1 MNHLKEIGFM
11 QGRLSPLT
19 YGRIQS
25 FPTYYWKEEMYL
37 ASRNN
42 FHKMEWTV
50 DTPTLV
56 DNPILTFN
64 GAKTVSEKS
73 QDLGIKISSLTCDFF
88 MENPPWKKSQLSIKS
103 LTNYINRI
111 FQSAEFLGPLIIV
124 LPILENSSLTKID
137 DFNIVIDTLEKA
149 RIDDFPISIA
159 IESDLNPSQLIKLI
173 KNLPHDKY
181 GINLDTGNSA
191 AFGFDPTM
199 ELETIS
205 SRILNVHLKDREFGG
220 GSVRFGMGSTKLREY
235 IVGLKNIGYTK
246 NLILQSFRST
256 TNSHLDELRY
266 SRDYVLNFLREDAA

>member
-1 MNHLKEIGFM
+1 M

-42 FHKMEWTV
+42 FHIMEWTV
-50 DTPTLV
+50 DSPTLLE
-56 DNPILTFN
+56 NPILTFN
-64 GAKTVSEKS
+64 GAKTVFEKS
-73 QDLGIKISSLTCDFF
+73 QGLGINVTSITCDFF

-103 LTNYINRI
+103 LTDYINRI
-111 FQSAEFLGPLIIV
+111 FQSAEFLGPLVIV
-124 LPILENSSLTKID
+124 LPILENSSLNRIS
-137 DFNIVIDTLEKA
+137 DFNIVVDIIEKA
-149 RIDDFPISIA
+149 QIDKFPISIA

-191 AFGFDPTM
+191 ALGFDPVK
-199 ELETIS
+199 ELEIIS
-205 SRILNVHLKDREFGG
+205 SRILNVHLKDRELGG
-220 GSVRFGMGSTKLREY
+220 GSVRFGTGSTKFREY
-235 IVGLKNIGYTK
+235 IVGLKEIGYSK
-246 NLILQSFRST
+246 NLVLQSFRST

-266 SRDYVLNFLREDAA
+266 SREYVLNVLKEVAV